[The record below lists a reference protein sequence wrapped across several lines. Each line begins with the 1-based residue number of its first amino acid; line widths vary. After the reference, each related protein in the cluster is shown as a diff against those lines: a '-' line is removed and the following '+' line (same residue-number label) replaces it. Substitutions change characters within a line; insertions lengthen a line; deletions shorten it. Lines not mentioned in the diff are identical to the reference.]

1 MNVMSIK
8 TRVHLPAAQIPRT
21 LRCPNRSKAHGISR
35 ARVRGVGLIEVLIAV
50 LVTSIGLLGLA
61 SLQFNSLKQNQ
72 SAAMMAQANVLAY
85 DMMDRLRANA
95 DLAKAGSYD
104 LALTATTPTG
114 TAIQDVDRAQWRDM
128 LGSSLPGGTGS
139 VACAST
145 GSCTVTVQWNDQDSI
160 NSSKQDQIQ
169 LVSTL

>member
-1 MNVMSIK
+1 MKTLAIK
-8 TRVHLPAAQIPRT
+8 TRIRLSANEPHRTQRRCAKPMAHPASLQ
-21 LRCPNRSKAHGISR
+21 NMH
-35 ARVRGVGLIEVLIAV
+35 GVGLIEVLIAV

-61 SLQFNSLKQNQ
+61 SLQFSSLKQNQ

-85 DMMDRLRANA
+85 DMMDRLRANT
-95 DLAKAGSYD
+95 DLAKVGSYD

-114 TAIQDVDRAQWRDM
+114 TAIQKVDLAQWRDM
-128 LGSSLPGGTGS
+128 LATTLPSGTGS

-145 GSCTVTVQWNDQDSI
+145 GSCTVTVQWSDQDSI